1 MSHAISLWS
10 EAATAPLLSP
20 GGAVARADFTEI
32 IVFLAIIIGSAIY
45 NWIQSRKTA
54 EESDDSPGTTPPHA
68 LDEEPSTSTPPSRQ
82 QPRPQ
87 SSHWEEELRRM
98 LELDQ
103 PREPT
108 RPPPPPPTPARAQ
121 PVLIEEPRRVQ
132 PPAIPKS
139 SVPTPRPPTVIQPG
153 ADRPTSA
160 RERMKAMQRDLQA
173 RAERT
178 AAAAGA
184 VHRSAKSARTAK
196 LFKQVAPSH
205 TQHSRGEMSTH
216 RPRRSQTIA
225 TTVQLFQNPQG
236 ARQAILASLILG
248 PPKSMEETSIP

>member
-10 EAATAPLLSP
+10 EAATAPLLST
-20 GGAVARADFTEI
+20 GGTVARADFTEI

-45 NWIQSRKTA
+45 NWIQSRKTE
-54 EESDDSPGTTPPHA
+54 EESDDSPTASPQHA
-68 LDEEPSTSTPPSRQ
+68 LDEEPTTSAPAPRQPS
-82 QPRPQ
+82 QPRTG
-87 SSHWEEELRRM
+87 HWEEELRRM
-98 LELDQ
+98 LELDP
-103 PREPT
+103 PRAPT
-108 RPPPPPPTPARAQ
+108 RPPPPPPTPARTQ

-139 SVPTPRPPTVIQPG
+139 SVPPPRPATVIQPG
-153 ADRPTSA
+153 ADRPSSA
-160 RERMKAMQRDLQA
+160 RDRMKAMERDLQA

-184 VHRSAKSARTAK
+184 MHRTAKTARTAR
-196 LFKQVAPSH
+196 LFKNVAAAPMQLH
-205 TQHSRGEMSTH
+205 RGEMTTH
-216 RPRRSQTIA
+216 RAQRSDTIA
-225 TTVQLFQNPQG
+225 ATVKLFQNPQG